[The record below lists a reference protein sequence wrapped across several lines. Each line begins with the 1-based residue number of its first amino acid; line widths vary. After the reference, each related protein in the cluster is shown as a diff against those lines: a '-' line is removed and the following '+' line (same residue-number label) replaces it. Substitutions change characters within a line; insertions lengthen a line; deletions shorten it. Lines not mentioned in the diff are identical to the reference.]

1 MSTTSASDYVI
12 PAFYF
17 EVSWNSASLGCS
29 EVKGLNMSVESMD
42 YRTGEDPFHTEKLAG
57 MMKFDDVVLRK
68 GVFKSKKEYIT
79 WFEEVTKRTTE
90 GFPRSSV
97 TIILKDENKSAVI
110 TWNLKDAWAS
120 EFNMPDLNAKDNQPA
135 FESIKIKYSSM
146 EVTYA

>member
-1 MSTTSASDYVI
+1 
-12 PAFYF
+12 
-17 EVSWNSASLGCS
+17 
-29 EVKGLNMSVESMD
+29 
-42 YRTGEDPFHTEKLAG
+42 
-57 MMKFDDVVLRK
+57 
-68 GVFKSKKEYIT
+68 VFKSKKEYIT